1 MENPYLN
8 AHYGMLLFLLKNKE
22 KVQEVLNEVYVNPL
36 FQTCS
41 EELSYIDQL
50 KCINQVILHK
60 RFADKEELL
69 KSYESFMFQGRHSKI
84 GDRHQT
90 F

>member
-1 MENPYLN
+1 
-8 AHYGMLLFLLKNKE
+8 MLLFLLKNKE

-60 RFADKEELL
+60 RFANKEELL
-69 KSYESFMFQGRHSKI
+69 KSYRSFMFQGRHSKI

-90 F
+90 Y